1 MPELLDVNVIEKTYI
16 SPASLYEDSFK
27 LAAQIYASGFRPN
40 YIVGVWRGGTP
51 VGIVVQELL
60 EYCGVE
66 SDHIAIR
73 TSSYEGI
80 GKRSDNVRVHGL
92 GYIVDK
98 INAEDSLLIVD
109 DIYDSGMSVQAILRE
124 LEARCRKNTP
134 QDVRVAT
141 LYFKPKNNLT
151 DSEPDFYQHKTEDW
165 LVFPHEVLGLSE
177 EEIRANKLGMDG
189 LLEQLSQLQEKA

>member
-1 MPELLDVNVIEKTYI
+1 MIEKTYI
-16 SPASLYEDSFK
+16 SPQSLYEDSFK
-27 LAAQIYASGFRPN
+27 LAAQIFESGFRPN

-73 TSSYEGI
+73 TSSYDGI

-109 DIYDSGMSVQAILRE
+109 DIYDSGLSVQAVLRE
-124 LEARCRKNTP
+124 LKARCRKNTP
-134 QDVRVAT
+134 EDVRVAT
-141 LYFKPKNNLT
+141 LYYKPKNNKT
-151 DSEPDFYQHKTEDW
+151 DSQPDFYVHESEEW
-165 LVFPHEVLGLSE
+165 LVFPHEILGLTHD
-177 EEIRANKLGMDG
+177 EIQESKPGLGSLMDR
-189 LLEQLSQLQEKA
+189 LKEWAPAED